1 MTDDLE
7 QPNGLIGTPDG
18 KLLYVA
24 DIRGRK
30 TYRYNI
36 EKNGH
41 LTNKQLFCSLGSDG
55 MTLDDVEAL
64 KQSARNQIQTM
75 RQAERTG

>member
-1 MTDDLE
+1 MQQDGQHVYFLAKGSSQPVQVTDDLE

-30 TYRYNI
+30 TYRYGI

-41 LTNKQLFCSLGSDG
+41 LTKSSS
-55 MTLDDVEAL
+55 
-64 KQSARNQIQTM
+64 SAAWDPM
-75 RQAERTG
+75 A